1 MKSIVLTGG
10 GTLGHALPHLAIY
23 PYIKNNFDNF
33 YYIGSLGGTEE
44 PVMSKTFKYY
54 GITTAKLKRYFSVD
68 NLTVFSK
75 VLKGIKEAE
84 KILKQLKPDVIFSK
98 GGYVSVPVIFAAYKL
113 KIPVVAHE
121 SDYTLGLANKLVSK
135 KCASVLTS
143 FSDTAKNR
151 KNYIFTGPPVRE
163 FILDKPS
170 SLKYFGFLGTKPV
183 LLIMGGSMGS
193 LTINKAITGLLPD
206 LLKKYDVLH
215 VGANDIKNKKIKGY
229 FPIKYLD
236 DISLAY
242 SVCDVCLSR
251 AGAGASFELMNL
263 KIPTLFIPLSKKA
276 SRGDQ
281 ILNARYFL
289 KRGMCNILYEEN
301 LSPSFLLD
309 KINRTYAEK
318 NYYINNM
325 KKCENLCGNRR
336 IAEVLLKYGEKKLS
350 TLQNP
355 SVILNT
361 L

>member
-1 MKSIVLTGG
+1 MKTIVLTGG

-23 PYIKNNFDNF
+23 PYLKNSFDDF
-33 YYIGSLGGTEE
+33 YYIGSSGGAEE

-54 GITTAKLKRYFSVD
+54 GITTAKLKRYFSFD
-68 NLTVFSK
+68 NLTILSR
-75 VLKGIKEAE
+75 VLKGIREAE
-84 KILKQLKPDVIFSK
+84 KILTKLKPDVVFSK
-98 GGYVSVPVIFAAYKL
+98 GGYVSVPVIFAAKKL

-121 SDYTLGLANKLVSK
+121 SDYTVGLANKLVSK

-143 FSDTAKNR
+143 FSDTAKNG
-151 KNYIFTGPPVRE
+151 KNYLFTGPPVRE
-163 FILDKPS
+163 FNLDKPPA
-170 SLKYFGFLGTKPV
+170 LKRFGFSGHKPV
-183 LLIMGGSMGS
+183 LLILGGSMGS
-193 LTINKAITGLLPD
+193 LTINNAITGLLPD

-215 VGANDIKNKKIKGY
+215 VGVNDIKKEKIKGY
-229 FPIKYLD
+229 FPVKYLD

-242 SVCDVCLSR
+242 SVCDVAVSR
-251 AGAGASFELMNL
+251 SGAGASFELMNL

-289 KRGMCNILYEEN
+289 KKGMCNILYEEN
-301 LSPSFLLD
+301 LNPAFLLD
-309 KINRTYAEK
+309 KIDKTYAEK

-336 IAEVLLKYGEKKLS
+336 IAEVLCKYGEQK
-350 TLQNP
+350 P
-355 SVILNT
+355 SAARSPSAILNT